1 MSDLSLTL
9 FCFSC
14 VSFSIVPCCYGQVSG
29 VKVWLA
35 KRYQG
40 IKILKETE
48 RKKKIGYGILITVNS
63 QKPFISPT
71 ERNRPLLDNG
81 LHYRLGFIPNFPCFI
96 SAFYHI

>member
-48 RKKKIGYGILITVNS
+48 RKKKNWIWDINYCKFSKTIYLT
-63 QKPFISPT
+63 
-71 ERNRPLLDNG
+71 
-81 LHYRLGFIPNFPCFI
+81 YREKQ
-96 SAFYHI
+96 AFT

>member
-1 MSDLSLTL
+1 MLLRSSLRR
-9 FCFSC
+9 
-14 VSFSIVPCCYGQVSG
+14 QG
-29 VKVWLA
+29 VAGEKTV
-35 KRYQG
+35 RYQDPEG
-40 IKILKETE
+40 DRK
-48 RKKKIGYGILITVNS
+48 KKKIGYGILITVNS